1 MNKNI
6 KTAALAGLSALAL
19 ASCSSTNKI
28 AKEDNA
34 TKPNSYMDTDAK
46 YLILSNDQR
55 ATINKGNEFAVNLF
69 KTQIDMQ
76 SKVISP
82 LSVSYLMGMLANGA
96 DGDTQKEILTSL
108 GVGDVTLQTLNES
121 YRALLNS
128 TATADKQTTINI
140 ANYIAADKHFSLKSN
155 FRNTV
160 GKMYDAGVESLD
172 FSSSKTVDKINQW
185 CSKQTNGMIPKI
197 VDQLSASDVAVLMN
211 AIYFEGTW
219 ETPFEKELTKEENF
233 RGYTRDIKRVQ
244 MMHQEDGFSYLSNN
258 TFEAVTLPYGNRTYN
273 MTVLLPKEG
282 VSIEEMMKQ
291 LDAQKIGSLYRDMEK
306 CVVDLKLPKFTTST
320 EVVLND
326 AISKLGAPSIFT
338 GAANFK
344 NMSDASIFI
353 SKMLQKAKI
362 EVSEEGTKAAAITA
376 GMVAMTALNPNEPR
390 HVKFHANRPFVY
402 IITERQTGA
411 IFFIG
416 QYLGE

>member
-1 MNKNI
+1 MNKKI

-46 YLILSNDQR
+46 YLIISNDQR

-96 DGDTQKEILTSL
+96 DGDTQKEILASL
-108 GVGDVTLQTLNES
+108 GVSDVTLQTLNES

-140 ANYIAADKHFSLKSN
+140 ANCIAADKHFSLKSN

-172 FSSSKTVDKINQW
+172 FSSSKAVDKINQW

>member
-1 MNKNI
+1 MNKKI

-34 TKPNSYMDTDAK
+34 TKSNSYMDTDAK

-96 DGDTQKEILTSL
+96 DGDTQKEILASL
-108 GVGDVTLQTLNES
+108 GVSDVTLQTLNES

-140 ANYIAADKHFSLKSN
+140 ANYIAADKHFSLKSD

-172 FSSSKTVDKINQW
+172 FSSSKAVDKINQW

-244 MMHQEDGFSYLSNN
+244 MMHQEDNFSYLNN
-258 TFEAVTLPYGNRTYN
+258 DTFEAVTLPYGNRTYN

-376 GMVAMTALNPNEPR
+376 GMVAMTALNPDEPR

-411 IFFIG
+411 IFFVG